1 MKVDRIIQTLPSL
14 SADQRDGVRQN
25 AERWAATGTPEQCAA
40 AAQVLDALAALEEA
54 EHQAMVDRLSG
65 MDVAQRV
72 VEAFRAVPMTPTEEK
87 LIQALLD
94 HPAATSGQLSAA
106 LGWGG
111 MSWHLHFGTL
121 CFHRAVYL
129 WPAPRAEKRNADF
142 YSGILADF
150 DDDGSRF
157 TMKPAVVE
165 AFAAMGIRARPG

>member
-1 MKVDRIIQTLPSL
+1 
-14 SADQRDGVRQN
+14 
-25 AERWAATGTPEQCAA
+25 
-40 AAQVLDALAALEEA
+40 
-54 EHQAMVDRLSG
+54 MVDRLRG

-94 HPAATSGQLSAA
+94 NPGVTSAQLSAA

-111 MSWHLHFGTL
+111 GSWHLHFGTM

-129 WPAPRAEKRNADF
+129 WPAPRAEKRDKDF

-150 DDDGSRF
+150 DNDGSRF
-157 TMKPAVVE
+157 TMKPAVVK
-165 AFAAMGIRARPG
+165 ALAAMGLRPRQP